1 MVPNLGLSEENRRG
15 VINVLNTVLAD
26 EHVLYTKL
34 RNYHWNVVGPQ
45 FHALHEFFEEQYDK
59 VKLIA
64 DEVAERARAHGGP
77 AIGTLKEFS
86 ERSRLKEQPGE
97 YPSANVM
104 IESIVSD
111 HEALVRH
118 LREDAETCAEQF
130 KDVATEDLL
139 IGVLQEHEEMA
150 WMLRS
155 FLDRQAA

>member
-15 VINVLNTVLAD
+15 VINVLNTVLSD

-59 VKLIA
+59 IKEIA

-86 ERSRLKEQPGE
+86 ERTRLTEQPGK
-97 YPSANVM
+97 YPTADTM
-104 IESIVSD
+104 IENIVKD
-111 HEALVRH
+111 HETIVRN
-118 LREDAETCAEQF
+118 LREDAATVANKF
-130 KDVATEDLL
+130 DDVATQDLL
-139 IGVLQEHEEMA
+139 IGIIQEHEEMA

-155 FLDRQAA
+155 FLERQAA